1 MLVACWQS
9 VCGLQSCLQQEGGNS
24 ATSIF
29 RTNCQPQ
36 QLLFAVGCS
45 GLISSVCQH
54 TQAEEQ
60 SVLVHSDQ
68 QFGVGLLP
76 FLQQLTGGGW
86 WQSDEVCGLGC
97 GHGDQ
102 MSQGC
107 GVLLNAW
114 CVVYPQSY
122 NSWGGLCGCVVV
134 RFWWAVNGG
143 RSLLESGDLC
153 QFLKS
158 GSDQAA
164 LQGGCTRVG
173 LCQQHHAF

>member
-76 FLQQLTGGGW
+76 IDIASVESQMAYIKAEGEKWGALVRAAKITG
-86 WQSDEVCGLGC
+86 E
-97 GHGDQ
+97 
-102 MSQGC
+102 
-107 GVLLNAW
+107 
-114 CVVYPQSY
+114 
-122 NSWGGLCGCVVV
+122 
-134 RFWWAVNGG
+134 
-143 RSLLESGDLC
+143 
-153 QFLKS
+153 
-158 GSDQAA
+158 
-164 LQGGCTRVG
+164 
-173 LCQQHHAF
+173 